1 MSQATLARRVKLPA
15 QLQAVEDLL
24 LWTDVT
30 KSAGVLGAATLLYI
44 LLEWSGVPLLTW
56 LSNLALI
63 AIAGTTLWAVGARV
77 ANMEGPAAHLPGVLK
92 TGIDEN
98 TMRAGAE
105 RLRVII
111 NRGLAKSGGILG
123 GQDMSAAIK
132 CFGALWIIGA
142 VGRIITPVGMLF
154 TMVLGLF
161 TLPKVYEMRK
171 DQIDSAVSTGRDVMQ
186 KQYNTAQTKAKEL
199 YQRLTPQKGAR
210 PAASYSESKDE

>member
-1 MSQATLARRVKLPA
+1 MSVATPARRVKLPA

-24 LWTDVT
+24 LWTDVA
-30 KSAGVLGAATLLYI
+30 KSAGVLGAATVLYI

-77 ANMEGPAAHLPGVLK
+77 ANMEGPAAHLPAVLK

-98 TMRAGAE
+98 TARAAAE
-105 RLRVII
+105 RLRLIM
-111 NRGLAKSGGILG
+111 NKGLAKSGAILSG
-123 GQDMSAAIK
+123 NDMSAAIK
-132 CFGALWIIGA
+132 CFAALWIVGA
-142 VGRIITPVGMLF
+142 VGRIITPIGMLY

-171 DQIDSAVSTGRDVMQ
+171 DQIDSAVGTGRDVLQ
-186 KQYNTAQTKAKEL
+186 QQYNTAQAKAKEL